1 MGHKNKLSLLQQ
13 MTAAYQS
20 KLKIGESKHLH
31 KIKGDETDWIFSWS
45 TYKSYT
51 RHAAYFLTWAKQTY
65 NCKTLQQAR
74 QYADEWLQTRI
85 DAGLSAYTIKLELA
99 ALCKLYGDTAADYIP
114 TPPRLRKNITRS
126 RGKVA
131 RDAHFSEAKN
141 EAFCLFARC
150 TGLRR
155 AEMKALTCEKLCH
168 ADTLSQGDK
177 LGQGEDYQWYIHV
190 NKMSKGGRPRYAPII
205 GTPDEVDFVVNMMKR
220 AGNGRVWDKVPQ
232 CDIHNFR
239 SEYATAIYLKHCR
252 PVKSLPKEERYC
264 CRKDRKGTWF
274 DRRAMGYASAALGHS
289 FGRCSVVGE
298 HYLRI

>member
-1 MGHKNKLSLLQQ
+1 MEMNEVLQDKLHKGVGTSKHARKVVGD
-13 MTAAYQS
+13 TAA
-20 KLKIGESKHLH
+20 
-31 KIKGDETDWIFSWS
+31 DAIFSFN
-45 TYKSYT
+45 TYKAYKK
-51 RHAAYFLTWAKQTY
+51 HCAYFTTWARAKY
-65 NCKTLQQAR
+65 KCKTLAQAR
-74 QYADEWLQTRI
+74 QYADEWLQMRI

-205 GTPDEVDFVVNMMKR
+205 GTPEEVDFVVNMMKR